1 VIAIPKCWNSN
12 PRLDPELRVR
22 CDSRGAILNAR
33 LLELESKVGIKFGGR
48 NGFCFMDG
56 DPRLGMKSGF
66 WNEV

>member
-1 VIAIPKCWNSN
+1 MITIPKCWNRN
-12 PRLDPELRVR
+12 QRLDPGLRVR
-22 CDSRGAILNAR
+22 CDFK